1 MKIFQYTIMIMFC
14 MLTSMV
20 ILVSDMILDLKKP
33 IEELFRLA
41 VFIQYLVE
49 LTAVLFARIGLL
61 VKYKIDMG
69 CC

>member
-1 MKIFQYTIMIMFC
+1 MKTFQYTIMIIIC
-14 MLTSMV
+14 MLISMV
-20 ILVSDMILDLKKP
+20 ILVSDLILDLKKP
-33 IEELFRLA
+33 IEELFRWA

-49 LTAVLFARIGLL
+49 LTAVLFAKIVLL